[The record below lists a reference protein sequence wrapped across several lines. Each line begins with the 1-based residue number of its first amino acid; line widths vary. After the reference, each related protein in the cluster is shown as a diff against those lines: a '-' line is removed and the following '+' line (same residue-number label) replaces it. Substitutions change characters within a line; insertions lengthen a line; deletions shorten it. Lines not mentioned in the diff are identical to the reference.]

1 MSSIVFDYVARC
13 KVGGTNLSQFYFK
26 QLPVVSPLQY
36 SKEEKD
42 FVIATSKKLL
52 GTTNKMA
59 KILGC
64 PVTIWDTNQRAVL
77 TSRLDAFYA
86 LKYDLTR
93 EDFEFILDPEAVM
106 GKGYPTETFPQVKA
120 NDITQYGEYRTK
132 ILDLKAYDELKEHGL
147 WNLED

>member
-1 MSSIVFDYVARC
+1 
-13 KVGGTNLSQFYFK
+13 
-26 QLPVVSPLQY
+26 
-36 SKEEKD
+36 
-42 FVIATSKKLL
+42 
-52 GTTNKMA
+52 MA
-59 KILGC
+59 KILNC
-64 PVTIWDTNQRAVL
+64 PVTIWDTEQRAVL

-120 NDITQYGEYRTK
+120 NDIAQYGEYRTK